1 VALCG
6 TPNVA
11 AWRRHLDGSDFF
23 AWHTRNELGALNAV
37 EIAGLHLLN
46 RPGFRGVLGRAVS
59 TYVTLKNL
67 KRCVVFYDRAWVH
80 RYSDGVLVEPLPR
93 YRVTL
98 SQLQTQVVDLWMYHY
113 IPKMGDNVVDIG
125 AGTGWE
131 TLFFSRYVGP
141 SGRVISIEAHPETF
155 FYLQET
161 CRRNQLA
168 NVVLSNRAVTDS
180 RAEVLISD
188 LSETAAGSAGG
199 IANSILANGPGIPVH
214 GQTLDEIVPAF
225 GLSKVDLLKMNI
237 EGAEGLAIHGMKEV
251 IRKTRLLVI
260 ISCHD
265 FKADRQTGPEQ
276 MRTRAP
282 VVGFLKKWL
291 RDLHARV

>member
-1 VALCG
+1 M
-6 TPNVA
+6 P
-11 AWRRHLDGSDFF
+11 WRLQVY
-23 AWHTRNELGALNAV
+23 N
-37 EIAGLHLLN
+37 LLN

-251 IRKTRLLVI
+251 IRKTRHLV